1 VPAAV
6 WVEGNELPIERT
18 LFNTSVLTQGGLGP
32 LMVAAS
38 SQPAGRI
45 GLFNTDRLLVEW
57 AEGPSIKQARVAR
70 LASYNDYRRHC
81 GLPPRASIEEISSDE
96 DVAKRLARLYK
107 RVEDVEFYVGLFA
120 EDTLPNGVLPELM
133 TAMVAYDAF
142 SQVLTSPL
150 LAPRI
155 YNEQTFTRSGMQII
169 DETTSIA
176 DLVRRNVPGD
186 SKDYFVS
193 FSRATAS

>member
-1 VPAAV
+1 
-6 WVEGNELPIERT
+6 
-18 LFNTSVLTQGGLGP
+18 
-32 LMVAAS
+32 
-38 SQPAGRI
+38 
-45 GLFNTDRLLVEW
+45 
-57 AEGPSIKQARVAR
+57 
-70 LASYNDYRRHC
+70 
-81 GLPPRASIEEISSDE
+81 
-96 DVAKRLARLYK
+96 
-107 RVEDVEFYVGLFA
+107 
-120 EDTLPNGVLPELM
+120 LPNGVLPELM

-186 SKDYFVS
+186 SKNYFVS